1 MITTITPTSVSTMM
15 QRTTRRMT
23 IPVGN
28 SLLPDEASSGA
39 KNAHELLGYGHVV
52 ISHDIC
58 INL

>member
-1 MITTITPTSVSTMM
+1 MITTITPTSVSMMM

-52 ISHDIC
+52 ISHVIY